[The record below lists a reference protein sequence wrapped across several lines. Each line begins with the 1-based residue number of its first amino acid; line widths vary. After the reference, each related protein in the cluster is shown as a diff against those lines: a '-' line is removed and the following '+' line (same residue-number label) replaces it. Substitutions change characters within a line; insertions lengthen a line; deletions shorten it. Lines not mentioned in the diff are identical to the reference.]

1 MQQSNTWKIRLTALS
16 VASALTFTANA
27 SEEAEAK
34 NTDSTAETS
43 AAEKGIDLGGNL
55 TLGYNTNIFD
65 KDDHRSVRGGYWSAS
80 LNTSFQKD
88 YSVFIKTGGKR
99 SLEDETGDF
108 WTDSV
113 IGASRSNLFTFGESG
128 KIGLSGQFTIPTSET
143 SQKDNLQTALRLAA
157 PIQAEAYGVNFNLTP
172 RLRKNFHEYKTAGQ
186 KALTEWVY
194 SLSLG
199 ASYTWEKLTFS
210 SSVLGGN
217 SISYFGTR
225 RNNINY
231 EGNVA
236 LGYKFND
243 AMSISFSASTSGV
256 YADAERGTLGNIDLF
271 NDDKATYSAS
281 AKFSF

>member
-1 MQQSNTWKIRLTALS
+1 MQQSNTWKIKLTALS
-16 VASALTFTANA
+16 VASALTFTAYA
-27 SEEAEAK
+27 SEEAEVK
-34 NTDSTAETS
+34 KTDAASETP
-43 AAEKGIDLGGNL
+43 AIEKSLDLGGSL

-65 KDDHRSVRGGYWSAS
+65 KEDHRSVRGASWSGS

-88 YSVFIKTGGKR
+88 YSAFIRTGGRR

-113 IGASRSNLFTFGESG
+113 IGVSRSNLFNFGESG
-128 KIGLSGQFTIPTSET
+128 KVSLSGQFTIPTSET
-143 SQKDNLQTALRLAA
+143 SQKDNLQTALRLAL
-157 PIQAEAYGVNFNLTP
+157 PITAEAIGVDFSLTP

-194 SLSLG
+194 SLSFG
-199 ASYTWEKLTFS
+199 ASYSWEKLTLS

-225 RNNINY
+225 RNNVNY

-243 AMSISFSASTSGV
+243 AMSLSLSASTSGV

-271 NDDKATYSAS
+271 NDDKATFSAS
-281 AKFSF
+281 ATFSF